1 MRRRPSFTIG
11 CAVLALL
18 PGRTLGQEARPE
30 PPPAVTAI
38 PPASEFLILPL
49 RVHVLRSDDLPEANC
64 GLSDADIDRIL
75 KKVNGIWHPA
85 GIHFG
90 LESIVRE
97 PAEPTDRYRLA
108 RNLALGDA
116 DEDEDDQ
123 DDAEPK
129 ARRRRRVRLPNGLFR
144 LLRPEASRA
153 FDGLHVYYVH
163 DFDVNG
169 VYMGSDYAFV
179 KETASLRPVEG
190 GIDEPLPRVTAHELG
205 HALGL
210 PHRQDRTNLLAS
222 GTTGT
227 GLSAAEIERA
237 RERARGRKGVL
248 TFADLTADGPDL
260 DAPARERRAR
270 WRAEIPGA
278 VGAKPEPEP
287 AP

>member
-1 MRRRPSFTIG
+1 MRRRPGFILAS
-11 CAVLALL
+11 AVLALL
-18 PGRTLGQEARPE
+18 PIRANGQESKPQ
-30 PPPAVTAI
+30 PPAAVTAI
-38 PPASEFLILPL
+38 PPASDFFIIPL
-49 RVHVLRSDDLPEANC
+49 RVHVLRSEEFPEANC
-64 GLSDADIDRIL
+64 GLADADIDRIL

-108 RNLALGDA
+108 RDLARGKGEDA
-116 DEDEDDQ
+116 GRDD
-123 DDAEPK
+123 EPK
-129 ARRRRRVRLPNGLFR
+129 APRRRPARLPNGLFR
-144 LLRPEASRA
+144 MLRPEATRD

-210 PHRQDRTNLLAS
+210 PHRQDRLNLLAS

-237 RERARGRKGVL
+237 RERARTRRGAL
-248 TFADLTADGPDL
+248 TFAELTADAPDL
-260 DAPARERRAR
+260 DPATRERRAR
-270 WRAEIPGA
+270 WRAE
-278 VGAKPEPEP
+278 VP
-287 AP
+287 AAP

>member
-1 MRRRPSFTIG
+1 MRRRPSLILG
-11 CAVLALL
+11 GAILALL
-18 PGRTLGQEARPE
+18 PIPAFGQEARPE

-38 PPASEFLILPL
+38 PPASDFFIIPL
-49 RVHVLRSDDLPEANC
+49 RVHILRSEEFPEANC
-64 GLSDADIDRIL
+64 GLTDADVDRIL

-97 PAEPTDRYRLA
+97 PAEPTGRYRLA
-108 RNLALGDA
+108 RDLALGKG
-116 DEDEDDQ
+116 
-123 DDAEPK
+123 DDAGRDDAPK
-129 ARRRRRVRLPNGLFR
+129 AARRRPPRLPNGLFR
-144 LLRPEASRA
+144 MLRPEASRA

-190 GIDEPLPRVTAHELG
+190 GIDEPLPRVSAHELG

-210 PHRQDRTNLLAS
+210 PHRQDRLNLLAS

-237 RERARGRKGVL
+237 RERAATRRGVL
-248 TFADLTADGPDL
+248 KFADLAADAPGL
-260 DAPARERRAR
+260 DADARARARRAR
-270 WRAEIPGA
+270 WRAEVPGA
-278 VGAKPEPEP
+278 PP